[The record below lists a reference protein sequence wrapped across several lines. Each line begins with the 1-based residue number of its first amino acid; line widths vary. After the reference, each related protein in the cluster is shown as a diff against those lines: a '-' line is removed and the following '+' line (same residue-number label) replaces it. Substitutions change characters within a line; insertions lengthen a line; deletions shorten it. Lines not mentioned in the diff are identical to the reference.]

1 MVILGAMIPRP
12 LPLLVLC
19 ISAWFWSLPG
29 FAQSPK
35 PISTFKDWTAYTVQ
49 EEGGLACYM
58 ASQPKS
64 SAPDG
69 VKRGQIW
76 TLVTQRPYKK
86 VSDEVSIYVGYPFE
100 KGSEAVAEIDGQKFS
115 LFTDNETA
123 WAASPELDGKLVEAM
138 RKGAKLTVYGVS
150 ERGTKTTDVYS
161 LSGFT
166 AAHDAITKACK

>member
-1 MVILGAMIPRP
+1 MVILRTMILRP
-12 LPLLVLC
+12 IRILALC
-19 ISAWFWSLPG
+19 IAASAWSLPG
-29 FAQSPK
+29 LAQSPK
-35 PISTFKDWTAYTVQ
+35 PISTFTDWTAYTVK

-69 VKRGQIW
+69 VNRGQIW

-86 VSDEVSIYVGYPFE
+86 IADEISIYVGYPFE

-123 WAASPELDGKLVEAM
+123 WAASPELDAKLVEAM

-166 AAHDAITKACK
+166 AAHNAISKACK